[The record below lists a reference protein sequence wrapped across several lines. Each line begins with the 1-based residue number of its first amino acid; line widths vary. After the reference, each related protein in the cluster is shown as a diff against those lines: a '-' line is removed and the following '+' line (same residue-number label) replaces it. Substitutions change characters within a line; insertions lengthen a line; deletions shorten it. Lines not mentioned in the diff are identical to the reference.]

1 MPFILGGRPP
11 GIFVGRAVPGAGGKD
26 SPGALTSP
34 AGIPKMV
41 DRALRISLENT
52 SLVPAWQTNV
62 TRPLGKGSPLNLTW
76 PDTSPLPPPQPATTR
91 AKDPRNAVQ
100 E

>member
-1 MPFILGGRPP
+1 MPFILGGMPP
-11 GIFVGRAVPGAGGKD
+11 GICVGRVVAGAGGKV
-26 SPGALTSP
+26 STVILTRP
-34 AGIPKMV
+34 AGIPEMV
-41 DRALRISLENT
+41 YRALRISLENT